1 MLTGLGQVYITDD
14 NGKEVKVTLKL
25 RTIFLSLETEVNP
38 IHNMWLIQNSINCI
52 VAIMLQR
59 QPSYLLSIIAMFFVY
74 KWVRISISEK
84 ARSVLSHGSIFVKLL
99 LLWYVRVGHDW
110 SDLAA
115 AAAVIVT
122 TWKATGD
129 GGKKKENK
137 QKKKTVK
144 CRWEIFTRWVWL
156 MHLLPVSLHLMK
168 Y

>member
-1 MLTGLGQVYITDD
+1 
-14 NGKEVKVTLKL
+14 
-25 RTIFLSLETEVNP
+25 
-38 IHNMWLIQNSINCI
+38 
-52 VAIMLQR
+52 MLQR

-129 GGKKKENK
+129 GEK
-137 QKKKTVK
+137 KKKTNKQTKKNSEMQVRNIHK
-144 CRWEIFTRWVWL
+144 MSLANAFTPSFTASDEVL
-156 MHLLPVSLHLMK
+156 MELRK
-168 Y
+168 

>member
-1 MLTGLGQVYITDD
+1 
-14 NGKEVKVTLKL
+14 
-25 RTIFLSLETEVNP
+25 
-38 IHNMWLIQNSINCI
+38 
-52 VAIMLQR
+52 MLQR

-129 GGKKKENK
+129 GEKKKQTNK
-137 QKKKTVK
+137 NSEMQVRNIHKMSLANA
-144 CRWEIFTRWVWL
+144 FTPSFTASDEVL
-156 MHLLPVSLHLMK
+156 MELRK
-168 Y
+168 

>member
-1 MLTGLGQVYITDD
+1 
-14 NGKEVKVTLKL
+14 
-25 RTIFLSLETEVNP
+25 
-38 IHNMWLIQNSINCI
+38 
-52 VAIMLQR
+52 MLQR

-115 AAAVIVT
+115 AAAAVIVT

-129 GGKKKENK
+129 GEKKKRKENK
-137 QKKKTVK
+137 QKNSEMQVRNIHKMSLANA
-144 CRWEIFTRWVWL
+144 FTPSFTASDEVL
-156 MHLLPVSLHLMK
+156 MELRK
-168 Y
+168 

>member
-1 MLTGLGQVYITDD
+1 
-14 NGKEVKVTLKL
+14 
-25 RTIFLSLETEVNP
+25 
-38 IHNMWLIQNSINCI
+38 
-52 VAIMLQR
+52 MLQR

-115 AAAVIVT
+115 AAAAVIVT

-129 GGKKKENK
+129 GEKKKKEKKTNK
-137 QKKKTVK
+137 QTKKQ
-144 CRWEIFTRWVWL
+144 WNAGE
-156 MHLLPVSLHLMK
+156 K
-168 Y
+168 YSQDEFG